1 MTVTVT
7 PTVELSN
14 VPPRIRLDVSAS
26 AGETSA
32 TVTRLDPDGRTVP
45 VRSSDG
51 APLPI
56 SGTTALLYD
65 YEMQYGAAVSYS
77 SLQSPATVSAQVA
90 VGESRVWLIHPGV
103 PELSQ
108 PLTVA
113 ELSERKRPV
122 QQGVYRPMGRRY
134 AVVQT
139 DGQRKAPEFTLSIY
153 TATGAERD
161 AVEDLLEDAGTL
173 LLNVPAGKGWGIG
186 ADYVAVGDST
196 ESRYGRFLGYSDR
209 RWDLPLVVVGRP
221 FGGTQSQRTYV
232 DVLATYTSYT
242 QVQAAYSS
250 YFSLLAGP

>member
-14 VPPRIRLDVSAS
+14 VPPRIRLNITAS
-26 AGETSA
+26 AGETST
-32 TVTRLDPDGRTVP
+32 TVTRLDPDGRTVS
-45 VRSSDG
+45 VRTADG
-51 APLPI
+51 APQPI
-56 SGTTALLYD
+56 TGTTALLYD

-77 SLQSPATVSAQVA
+77 SLQSPATVSAQVT
-90 VGESRVWLIHPGV
+90 VDETRVWLIHPGV
-103 PELSQ
+103 PDLSQ

-139 DGQRKAPEFTLSIY
+139 DGQRKAPEFTLSVY
-153 TATGAERD
+153 TATD
-161 AVEDLLEDAGTL
+161 ADRASIEDLLDDAGTL
-173 LLNVPAGKGWGIG
+173 LLNVPVGKGWGIG

-196 ESRYGRFLGYSDR
+196 EFRYGRFLGYADR
-209 RWDLPLVVVGRP
+209 RWDLPLVVVSRP
-221 FGGTQSQRTYV
+221 VGGTQSQRTYT
-232 DVLATYTSYT
+232 DVLATYTTYT

-250 YFSLLAGP
+250 YLNLLAGP